1 MFLPVMALCADSYRT
16 GEGVD
21 CSMDACR
28 LTAMITV
35 AANSLACNLS
45 DEELTTLAVVF
56 TQLGDT
62 LATIAAVRAVCEGK
76 ESS

>member
-1 MFLPVMALCADSYRT
+1 
-16 GEGVD
+16 
-21 CSMDACR
+21 MDACR